1 MQTKRMIAYMIDL
14 LLITSILMIL
24 FSILPS
30 DLKTQKVQTKI
41 DQIGEEYASGEMDK
55 MTYFMT
61 LSSLEKDLDQNQAL
75 EIVIDS
81 VLIVIYFII
90 VPYIWNGFTVGKRIM
105 NLKIV
110 SNENKKVHLMSLFM
124 RAFIIDGLLTSLLII
139 FGIYVIDESFY
150 LSFVS
155 ILAILQ
161 LLSLIVSYFMIKY
174 RRDLKGLDDILS
186 HSKVVK
192 INEGSEL

>member
-1 MQTKRMIAYMIDL
+1 MQTKRAIAYIIDL

-24 FSILPS
+24 FYILPS
-30 DLKTQKVQTKI
+30 DLKAQKIQTKI

-61 LSSLEKDLDQNQAL
+61 LSSLEKDLDQKQAF

-110 SNENKKVHLMSLFM
+110 SNENKKVRLMSLFI
-124 RAFIIDGLLTSLLII
+124 RAFIMDGLLASLFII

-155 ILAILQ
+155 ILVILQ

>member
-24 FSILPS
+24 FYILPS
-30 DLKTQKVQTKI
+30 NLKTQKIQTKI

-61 LSSLEKDLDQNQAL
+61 LSSLEKDLDQKQAL

-90 VPYIWNGFTVGKRIM
+90 VPYIWNGFTVGKRVM

-110 SNENKKVHLMSLFM
+110 ESENKKVHLMSLFM
-124 RAFIIDGLLTSLLII
+124 RAFIMDGLLASLLII

>member
-61 LSSLEKDLDQNQAL
+61 LSSLEKNLDQNQAL

-124 RAFIIDGLLTSLLII
+124 RAFIIDGLLASLLII

>member
-124 RAFIIDGLLTSLLII
+124 RAFIIDGLLASLLII

-192 INEGSEL
+192 INVGSEL

>member
-1 MQTKRMIAYMIDL
+1 MRTKRMIAYMIDL

-61 LSSLEKDLDQNQAL
+61 LSSLEKDLDQKQAL

-124 RAFIIDGLLTSLLII
+124 RAFIIDGLLASLLII

>member
-61 LSSLEKDLDQNQAL
+61 LSSLEKDLDQKQAL

-124 RAFIIDGLLTSLLII
+124 RAFIIDGLLASLLII

>member
-1 MQTKRMIAYMIDL
+1 MQTKRAIAYIIDL

-24 FSILPS
+24 FYILPS
-30 DLKTQKVQTKI
+30 DLKAQKIQTKI

-61 LSSLEKDLDQNQAL
+61 LSSLEKDLDQKQAF

-110 SNENKKVHLMSLFM
+110 SNENKKVRLMSLFI
-124 RAFIIDGLLTSLLII
+124 RAFIMDGLLASLLII

>member
-1 MQTKRMIAYMIDL
+1 MQTKRAIAYIIDL

-24 FSILPS
+24 FYILPS
-30 DLKTQKVQTKI
+30 DLKAQKIQTKI

-61 LSSLEKDLDQNQAL
+61 LSSLEKDLDQKQAF

-110 SNENKKVHLMSLFM
+110 SNENKKVRLMSLFI
-124 RAFIIDGLLTSLLII
+124 RAFIMDGLLASLFII
-139 FGIYVIDESFY
+139 FCIYVIDESFY

>member
-41 DQIGEEYASGEMDK
+41 DQIGEEYASGEMNK

-61 LSSLEKDLDQNQAL
+61 LSSLEKNLDQNQAL

-124 RAFIIDGLLTSLLII
+124 RAFIIDGLLASLLII